1 MGIFSELLAL
11 LSGGKG
17 EVAVSEQLLFDKVIG
32 FKGIVDGC
40 GASTLV
46 QNVACALSDNT
57 KYKIC
62 VVDTSMLYPCQHEL
76 LGSSDD
82 TPDILDFA
90 RGMNFGEIVNST
102 SFSNVYT
109 VGFKDR
115 TVVDLVAVTED
126 TNTFDKLLDELKKF
140 YDVILIDLS
149 HEPSNFATEAA
160 IKCNKIFMV
169 CDTSMKA
176 TSNIVKAYNYIT
188 TLGVSLTKCKR
199 VILNKTINIASGVNT
214 ILDELRLE
222 KFGEIPYSDLIYKQG
237 VTGKPF
243 YGLATRDAGITEAHV
258 VLGRIVNDIIEK
270 SPVNEKNLKK
280 KKNKKKEDGV
290 QEVNF
295 DADET
300 AEEENV
306 KQSVD
311 VPVVYSDHNPY
322 ANIKEKDFDESEPVF
337 SEEVDS

>member
-11 LSGGKG
+11 LSGGRG

-32 FKGIVDGC
+32 FKGITDGC

-46 QNVACALSDNT
+46 QNIAIALSDYT

-62 VVDTSMLYPCQHEL
+62 VVDTSMIYPCQHEL

-102 SFSNVYT
+102 NYNNVYT

-115 TVVDLVAVTED
+115 TVTDLVAVTED
-126 TNTFDKLLDELKKF
+126 TATFDKLLEELKKF
-140 YDVILIDLS
+140 YDIIIIDLS

-176 TSNIVKAYNYIT
+176 TSNIVKSYNYIT

-199 VILNKTINIASGVNT
+199 VILNKTINVSSGINA
-214 ILDELRLE
+214 IFDELKLE
-222 KFGEIPYSDLIYKQG
+222 KFGEIPFSDIIYKQG
-237 VTGKPF
+237 VAGKPY
-243 YGLATRDAGITEAHV
+243 YGMPTRDAGVTEAHI
-258 VLGRIVNDIIEK
+258 LIDKLVNDIIEK
-270 SPVNEKNLKK
+270 SPVN
-280 KKNKKKEDGV
+280 KKNIKKSEKGV

-295 DADET
+295 D
-300 AEEENV
+300 EENNEEN
-306 KQSVD
+306 KND
-311 VPVVYSDHNPY
+311 KPLVYSDHNPY
-322 ANIKEKDFDESEPVF
+322 ENIKEVGEEEPVF
-337 SEEVDS
+337 SEEADS